1 MGILETYEMT
11 RSWINGYVWNSK
23 GLDVEMCVWI
33 LSKQVTLKNVEI
45 CELTFGENTNRT
57 LGKSTLKEF
66 KEEEN

>member
-1 MGILETYEMT
+1 MC
-11 RSWINGYVWNSK
+11 
-23 GLDVEMCVWI
+23 LDVV
-33 LSKQVTLKNVEI
+33 KTRVTFKNVEI